1 MAYGWYIERA
11 VLPVFPNF
19 DINVESADIKDVLL
33 KIVEHADRH
42 DRKVFTIH
50 PIYDDR
56 LSLDKSGDM
65 YLLSLKSQE

>member
-1 MAYGWYIERA
+1 MIEQ
-11 VLPVFPNF
+11 LLKMEGLFLL
-19 DINVESADIKDVLL
+19 INVESADIKDVLL

-50 PIYDDR
+50 PIDDDR